1 MFARIG
7 TVARR
12 AILATGLT
20 LAANALTLAP
30 AFADDE
36 PIGPPAPPEPTPLE
50 VRPTKPLEMAPP
62 GTGTGIWTKLGLS
75 ALIIGGAAALYW
87 KKRPRAFGATAPA
100 IRIAA
105 RASIGVRSEILLVD
119 VDGHRLVLGVTPSS
133 VRTLSVLPADSKL
146 ASEEEA
152 LTARFNESSIGS
164 SFDRLLARTREED
177 LAETLREAVI
187 PKRPAASTRLLER
200 NTLPSVTEVSER
212 PRSVEGQVLNLA
224 RLKNKQKR

>member
-1 MFARIG
+1 MKPSRLGAR
-7 TVARR
+7 ARR
-12 AILATGLT
+12 ITLATCLT
-20 LAANALTLAP
+20 LGVSALTLAP
-30 AFADDE
+30 AHAEEE

-50 VRPTKPLEMAPP
+50 VRPTKPLELAPP
-62 GTGTGIWTKLGLS
+62 STGTGIWTKLGLS
-75 ALIIGGAAALYW
+75 ALVVGGAVAFYL
-87 KKRPRAFGATAPA
+87 KKRPRSGGGPVPT
-100 IRIAA
+100 IRITG

-146 ASEEEA
+146 ASEEET

-187 PKRPAASTRLLER
+187 PRRPAASTRLIER
-200 NTLPSVTEVSER
+200 SSLPSVEPAEKSR
-212 PRSVEGQVLNLA
+212 GVEGQVLNLA